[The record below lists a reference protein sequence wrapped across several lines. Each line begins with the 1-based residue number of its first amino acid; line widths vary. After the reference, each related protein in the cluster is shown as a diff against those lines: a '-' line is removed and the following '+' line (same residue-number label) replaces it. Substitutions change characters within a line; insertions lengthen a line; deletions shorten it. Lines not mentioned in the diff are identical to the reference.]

1 MIQSKVLSVCL
12 PVENRDAIR
21 RSLEDACLRLGCT
34 MRDWP
39 EESLLGSC
47 AFLFVEPD
55 EGGDGAL
62 LGKAKDETTA
72 AGLPFVRILSSVAVR
87 PQWLCEILSP
97 YCSLGDAVVSR
108 LLQSDSDADRDRIVP
123 SDSPV
128 PEIITETPQT
138 EVSVGTKKQP
148 RKVAAGWVYF
158 LAALSAV
165 LLFFLGR
172 SLVELSDDEQL
183 IGRLSA
189 RLDTKQGELD
199 KMKADLASREGI
211 LNEAKAW
218 SPILVKDV
226 RVGNISK
233 DGSIESDYGKT
244 IYASDA
250 MYLSPEVTY
259 LSFTDTQDSL
269 YVKLYRPDRSTPMS
283 NSSSPRGF
291 TYSFPVTLEEG
302 KNASVRMSGWGY
314 EEKGYYEAGEYRVEI
329 WTKDHLLYVKLFT
342 LF

>member
-1 MIQSKVLSVCL
+1 MSVCL
-12 PVENRDAIR
+12 PAENRDAIR
-21 RSLEDACLRLGCT
+21 RSLEDACIRLGCT
-34 MRDWP
+34 LRDWP
-39 EESLLGSC
+39 EESLRGSC
-47 AFLFVEPD
+47 ALLFVEPD

-62 LGKAKDETTA
+62 LGQAKDETIA

-97 YCSLGDAVVSR
+97 YCALGDAFVSR
-108 LLQSDSDADRDRIVP
+108 MLQTDSDADRDRIVP

-128 PEIITETPQT
+128 PEIIPEIPQT
-138 EVSVGTKKQP
+138 EVSASTEKQP

-172 SLVELSDDEQL
+172 SLVELSEDEQL
-183 IGRLSA
+183 IERLYS
-189 RLDTKQGELD
+189 RLDSKQHELD
-199 KMKADLASREGI
+199 RVNADLASREGI
-211 LNEAKAW
+211 LKEAKAW

-226 RVGNISK
+226 RIANISRG
-233 DGSIESDYGKT
+233 GSIESDYGRT

-250 MYLSPEVTY
+250 MYLSPEVSY
-259 LSFTDTQDSL
+259 FSFSDSKDSL
-269 YVKLYRPDRSTPMS
+269 YVKLYRPDRSTPMG
-283 NSSSPRGF
+283 NSSSPKGF

-302 KNASVRMSGWGY
+302 KNASVRMTGWGY
-314 EEKGYYEAGEYRVEI
+314 EEKGFYESGDYRIEI

-342 LF
+342 LY